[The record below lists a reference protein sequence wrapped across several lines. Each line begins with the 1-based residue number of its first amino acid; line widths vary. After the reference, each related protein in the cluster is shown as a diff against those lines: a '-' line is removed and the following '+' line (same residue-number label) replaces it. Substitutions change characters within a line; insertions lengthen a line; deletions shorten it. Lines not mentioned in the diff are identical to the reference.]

1 MYFRKMLVRDTSSP
15 VHFIINRSDAIGDL
29 VLSLPVAQVL
39 KKHYPNSTVTFIVSE
54 RNKDVVDHCPFVD
67 SSILISKRNKWTFIK
82 KFKAAVKN
90 SHPIFIHL
98 GGSQLPIITSFFC
111 GVVQRY
117 GLKNKIGGIL
127 LNNGMRQSRSRALM
141 SEVEYNLALI
151 KSLVPEQNLDNS
163 NLLVANPSPDHL
175 KKFEEIKLNSN
186 DDQAARFLA
195 SNKKIIIHPGM
206 TGHTLNWPIRNYA
219 RLIKKIL
226 DQNPGISIGISY
238 TSGDLKTLDP
248 FFRQLEQD
256 NLRLHKNIFEIKG
269 EVWGL
274 SGYLQLLSQATLFIG
289 PSTGPTHLAAALG
302 VKVFGFYSPIKTQS
316 SLRWGPISICPE
328 HKILVPDVICGESQY
343 CAGKDCFYYEC
354 MAKIEVNQ
362 VMHHLKHHIV

>member
-1 MYFRKMLVRDTSSP
+1 MYFSKMSIKDTSSP
-15 VHFIINRSDAIGDL
+15 VQFIINRSDAIGDL

-67 SSILISKRNKWTFIK
+67 SRILLPKRRRWSF
-82 KFKAAVKN
+82 FREFN
-90 SHPIFIHL
+90 STIRGSQSIFIHL

-111 GVVQRY
+111 GMSKRF
-117 GLKNKIGGIL
+117 GLKNKISGFL
-127 LNNGMRQSRSRALM
+127 LNKGLRQSRSRALM
-141 SEVEYNLALI
+141 SEVEYNLSLI
-151 KSLVPEQNLDNS
+151 QDLAPVHKLDKS
-163 NLLVANPSPDHL
+163 NLLVANLTPEHSESFESL
-175 KKFEEIKLNSN
+175 KRNNNGEQAKRFFE
-186 DDQAARFLA
+186 

-206 TGHTLNWPIRNYA
+206 SGHTLNWPIRNYA

-226 DQNPGISIGISY
+226 DQNSEIAIGISY
-238 TSGDLKTLDP
+238 TTGDLKILDP

-256 NLRLHKNIFEIKG
+256 NLRLNKNIFEIKG
-269 EVWGL
+269 ETWGL
-274 SGYLQLLSQATLFIG
+274 SGYLQILSQANLFIG

-302 VKVFGFYSPIKTQS
+302 LKVFGFYSPIKTQS

-343 CAGKDCFYYEC
+343 CAEKDCFYYEC

-362 VMHHLKHHIV
+362 VMHHLKHHIL